1 MNSELASIER
11 PQFALRLEDGRGQLV
26 LSRRRIGT
34 MVELDVLAMS
44 MRDVPQRLDL
54 SSGVERFR
62 HTWSNLETL
71 RVSIDDL
78 AMTRFLR
85 QKLSHRP
92 LSDVEVRI
100 SGGDLFVAGELNEGR
115 VAPFLVR
122 LRIEPA
128 GAPAL
133 QSIIVSA
140 FSARIYAPHDVSAPI
155 VAGWLLEA
163 FGDDLNRQG
172 CSLGVVSPLPALM
185 GYIFSELGWKI
196 PAFRD
201 VGIEQISVEAGRVHL
216 KLSRPEKRGGSVLSY
231 AMGRASDAR
240 FLADYEAKL
249 LFEENEYALW
259 LGERGRVMSAYE
271 RQLEL
276 HANHP
281 FLLKR
286 LIQMHSAG
294 TSGAADAR
302 LLAGLSERVGAVTI
316 DTQIALAIASMN
328 DDRPSVAGD
337 AYAKALSLAERE
349 GQGLEISQIQC
360 AYSVCLEQVDL
371 SKAEQALESALGY
384 RRRLPGALRRLSALQ
399 AKQDRWSEAIRTR
412 ERLLLDEESTGQRFE
427 LLLELGEL
435 ALQRGTGEQGIEF
448 FVRAAQL
455 QSHSAVANRGLG
467 RAYLALEQTLS
478 GIRALD
484 QAVRMFQAEHDIE
497 SAAGLLVE
505 IGDVWCVQDQGA
517 ASAIMR
523 YRQALSLKPGF
534 GGALVGIARVSKDVG
549 DIPTARSALEE
560 LLRAAENGQ
569 SDVDRFQAMLELG
582 SLLVAHTDTQPQGIP
597 YLQRCLDGPAVV
609 ARLGSERLEHL
620 YESTER
626 WHDLV
631 RHLEGM
637 LKKPELIDDV
647 RFRLRLAALM
657 DAKLGDPSR
666 ALTVLMTVAA
676 GGHEDILFARADLQ
690 RRLKLYAPLEVS
702 LSALSQVLVEPVKV
716 AGVHAERG
724 DLLRFELNRSE
735 SAVEAY
741 GSAVACDPSQVGALK
756 GLVDLYREQ
765 ERFGELASTIEQ
777 MVAHTDGLEKVD
789 LLTELSRV
797 SLEQLGRREAALDA
811 INQAFELDGNEPAVL
826 RMLIQAQRAT
836 GDMKAALSSYERL
849 NSVYQVEGYDEP
861 PAPFKRSIG
870 ELCELSGRDDEALC
884 WYKDALNHDVN
895 FIDAY
900 ESCQDTMLKNEG
912 LEATLNYLQTYLDK
926 TLSPSTDH
934 FLRLRIGRLAWREL
948 RQAQRAFE
956 LLKPMLAIEPVDEDV
971 VGLMLEMA
979 TVLEDWPQVG
989 RLLEQRLKCVGETE
1003 RPGILLHL
1011 AKLSLNELEQTSQAQ
1026 QFAEA
1031 AVSEAPGFIPGL
1043 VMLSELAF
1051 ERHAWEEVESIVQR
1065 LSEVERYVLTAE
1077 DLFRRAVAALHCG
1090 WAGRAVSSLRIV
1102 EMMGSYFSGMWGA
1115 FVEGYLQMGD
1125 YSPIPRVVTKMLA
1138 EELEDPGTAGLI
1150 KRCVLIDGVELSEQ
1164 ALTVIRDHGLMPDEL
1179 GGTERSAPPIVD
1191 VFAETRSLDATLVAE
1206 VDASFDAAPPVAD
1219 DERFVTGEFASWVPE
1234 PAAAGGLGFV
1244 ATAAV
1249 SPAMTDGLIDN
1260 DELLSS
1266 TSPTQLNPSI
1276 EFTKTFSGVSVPG
1289 QGNEFV
1295 DDPVGLAVTQS
1306 VNEAMVKDVKAE
1318 LTSKPETLKSKVKT
1332 KVKPKLDAQ
1341 DEAFLEFVRKMPTDQ
1356 ELDAPDSEA
1365 IALTDAIEIADDDQ
1379 EKAQLLLNLAELR
1392 RDRLF
1397 QPDLALVA
1405 FWRAVEC
1412 ASPTSD
1418 VWREAI
1424 EALEDIYTLDNDWT
1438 QLITLLDLR
1447 IESGQEDEL
1456 ELYLIKGATLRSA
1469 GRLEA
1474 AVEAIEGALEL
1485 GERAVEL
1492 LVDVLER
1499 QGKRVRAA
1507 EQLIDGAE
1515 AFGGVVGDDYRLRA
1529 AQLLESTDPNLA
1541 LEQLSLLNHKD
1552 VQADAL
1558 DLHLRLGEQLNAFES
1573 LPDLYVRKSAAVPN
1587 NTSGQIRGSQYL
1599 VSAAEVC
1606 KNELKDLERAAAYLQ
1621 ASLDIWS
1628 DNVDALGIL
1637 RGVQTSLED
1646 FAGVA
1651 ECLNR
1656 EIALSLPGPF
1666 RGQLK
1671 MMLAELLVG
1680 QLGDS
1685 QEARLQATAA
1695 LEELVTET
1703 DKLRVSSLLAQMDG
1717 QVADVLTSDLLVEAL
1732 SRTDDFAAASE
1743 SLQAR
1748 LERLEN
1754 VLGLDPS
1761 RSKAYEELAGLY
1773 RAERRYE
1780 ELASVLERHSTFAQT
1795 DQICA
1800 ELLLER
1806 AGIAQDYLR
1815 DQQLSRRLWERV
1827 IDLEDADL
1835 SSTRFALISL
1845 LGTNPR
1851 RVDLERLLEKLNRR
1865 IEESDGTK
1873 RAGLLS
1879 LRAEL
1884 WHRHLGETNRAR
1896 ADLEAAISADEFNTV
1911 ALFALARIAMGR
1923 GELPDASAWA
1933 RDVLHAPGVLQQSSV
1948 VLQVL
1953 GELKA
1958 AFVKQDQMS
1967 DWSGYLA
1974 SLISEHQDAPEMVAL
1989 LSELTINDND

>member
-54 SSGVERFR
+54 TSGVERFR

-85 QKLSHRP
+85 DRLAHRP
-92 LSDVEVRI
+92 LGDLEVRI
-100 SGGDLFVAGELNEGR
+100 SGGDVYVAGELNEGS

-163 FGDDLNRQG
+163 FGDDFNRQG

-201 VGIEQISVEAGRVHL
+201 VGIEQISVEAGRIHL
-216 KLSRPEKRGGSVLSY
+216 KLSRPEKRGASVLSY

-249 LFEENEYALW
+249 LFEDNEYALW
-259 LGERGRVMSAYE
+259 LGERSRVMSAYE

-294 TSGAADAR
+294 TNGASDAR

-316 DTQIALAIASMN
+316 DTQIALAVASLN
-328 DDRPSVAGD
+328 EDRPNVAAD

-360 AYSVCLEQVDL
+360 AYAVCLEQFDL
-371 SKAEQALESALGY
+371 PKAEQALESALGY

-399 AKQDRWSEAIRTR
+399 AKQDRWAEAIRTR
-412 ERLLLDEESTGQRFE
+412 ERLLLDEGSSGQRFA

-435 ALQRGTGEQGIEF
+435 ALQRGTGEQAIEF
-448 FVRAAQL
+448 FVRASQF
-455 QSHSAVANRGLG
+455 QPHSAVANRGLG
-467 RAYLALEQTLS
+467 RAYISLDQTLS

-484 QAVRMFQAEHDIE
+484 QAVRLFQGEHNVE
-497 SAAGLLVE
+497 SAAELLVE
-505 IGDVWCVQDQGA
+505 IGDVWCVQAQGA

-534 GGALVGIARVSKDVG
+534 GKALVGISRVSRDAG

-582 SLLVAHTDTQPQGIP
+582 SLLIAHSDTQPQGIP
-597 YLQRCLDGPAVV
+597 FLQRCLDGPAVV
-609 ARLGSERLEHL
+609 ARLGSERLEEL

-637 LKKPELIDDV
+637 LKKNELIDDV
-647 RFRLRLAALM
+647 RFRVRLAELM
-657 DAKLGDPSR
+657 DAKLTDPSR
-666 ALTVLMTVAA
+666 ALTVLMTVKAD
-676 GGHEDILFARADLQ
+676 GDKEVLLARVDLQ
-690 RRLKLYAPLEVS
+690 RRLKMFAQLEVS
-702 LSALSQVLVEPVKV
+702 LDALSHVLIEPVQV
-716 AGVHAERG
+716 ADVHAERG

-735 SAVEAY
+735 TAIEAY

-777 MVAHTDGLEKVD
+777 MVGYTDGFEKVD

-797 SLEQLGRREAALDA
+797 RLEQLGRRESALES
-811 INQAFELDGNEPAVL
+811 ITQAFELDGDEPAVL
-826 RMLIQAQRAT
+826 RMMIQAQRST
-836 GDMKAALSSYERL
+836 GDISAALASYERL
-849 NSVYQVEGYDEP
+849 HSVYQVEGYDEP
-861 PAPFKRSIG
+861 AAPFKHSIG
-870 ELCELSGRDDEALC
+870 ELCELNGRDDEALR
-884 WYKDALNHDVN
+884 WYKDALNYDVN

-900 ESCQDTMLKNEG
+900 ESCQDAMLKNEG

-926 TLSPSTDH
+926 ALSPRTEH

-948 RQAQRAFE
+948 RQAERAFE
-956 LLKPMLAIEPVDEDV
+956 LLKPMLAVEPVDEDV

-989 RLLEQRLKCVGETE
+989 RLLEQRLNCVGETE
-1003 RPGILLHL
+1003 RPGVLLHL
-1011 AKLSLNELEQTSQAQ
+1011 AKLSLNELQQTSQAQ

-1031 AVSEAPGFIPGL
+1031 AVSEAPGFVPGL

-1051 ERHAWEEVESIVQR
+1051 ERHAWEEVESMIQK

-1090 WAGRAVSSLRIV
+1090 SAGRAVSSLRIV
-1102 EMMGSYFSGMWGA
+1102 EMMGSYFPGMWGA

-1125 YSPIPRVVTKMLA
+1125 YGPISRVVDRMLA
-1138 EELEDPGTAGLI
+1138 EELQDPGTAGLL
-1150 KRCVLIDGVELSEQ
+1150 KRCVLIEEVELSEQ
-1164 ALTVIRDHGLMPDEL
+1164 VLTTIQDHGLMPEDSR
-1179 GGTERSAPPIVD
+1179 GTERSEPPIVD
-1191 VFAETRSLDATLVAE
+1191 AFAETRSLDAALVAE
-1206 VDASFDAAPPVAD
+1206 VDASFDAAPPAGE

-1234 PAAAGGLGFV
+1234 SGEVTDFRLAATL
-1244 ATAAV
+1244 TI
-1249 SPAMTDGLIDN
+1249 SPVMTDGLVDN
-1260 DELLSS
+1260 EELLSS
-1266 TSPTQLNPSI
+1266 TSPTHLDST
-1276 EFTKTFSGVSVPG
+1276 EADLSDGETESF
-1289 QGNEFV
+1289 NEAA
-1295 DDPVGLAVTQS
+1295 GLAATQS
-1306 VNEAMVKDVKAE
+1306 VGESVVMDIESDIATQD
-1318 LTSKPETLKSKVKT
+1318 TSKSTPKAPKSKFE
-1332 KVKPKLDAQ
+1332 PKLDAQ
-1341 DEAFLEFVRKMPTDQ
+1341 DEAFLEFVRKMPTEQ

-1365 IALTDAIEIADDDQ
+1365 TALIDAIDASDNDQ
-1379 EKAQLLLNLAELR
+1379 DKAQMLLNLAELR

-1405 FWRAVEC
+1405 FWQAVEC

-1418 VWREAI
+1418 VWREAV
-1424 EALEDIYTLDNDWT
+1424 EALEDIYTLDNDWN
-1438 QLITLLDLR
+1438 QLIKLLDLR

-1456 ELYLIKGATLRSA
+1456 ELYLIKGATLRSS
-1469 GRLEA
+1469 GRLDA
-1474 AVEAIEGALEL
+1474 AVETIERALEL

-1492 LVDVLER
+1492 LVNVLER
-1499 QGKRVRAA
+1499 QGKLTRAA
-1507 EQLIDGAE
+1507 EQLINGAD

-1529 AQLLESTDPNLA
+1529 AQLLESTDPTLA
-1541 LEQLSLLNHKD
+1541 VEQLSLLNNKEVRD
-1552 VQADAL
+1552 DAL
-1558 DLHLRLGEQLNAFES
+1558 DLHLRLAEQLNVFEA
-1573 LPDLYVRKSAAVPN
+1573 LPDLYVRKSEAVPN

-1606 KNELKDLERAAAYLQ
+1606 KNELADLERACAFLQ
-1621 ASLDIWS
+1621 SSLDIWG

-1637 RGVQTSLED
+1637 RGVQTALED

-1651 ECLNR
+1651 ECLSR
-1656 EIALSLPGPF
+1656 EIELSLPGPF

-1671 MMLAELLVG
+1671 VLLAELLAG
-1680 QLGDS
+1680 QLDDAEG
-1685 QEARLQATAA
+1685 ARVRATDA
-1695 LEELVTET
+1695 LEELVSES
-1703 DKLRVSSLLAQMDG
+1703 DKLRVLNLLARMDG
-1717 QVADVLTSDLLVEAL
+1717 QVADVLSSDLVVEAL
-1732 SRTDDFAAASE
+1732 SRTDDFVAASE

-1761 RSKAYEELAGLY
+1761 RSEAYEELASLY
-1773 RAERRYE
+1773 RAEKRYE
-1780 ELASVLERHSTFAQT
+1780 ELASVLERHSTFAET
-1795 DQICA
+1795 DQVCA

-1806 AGIAQDYLR
+1806 AGVAQDHLR

-1835 SSTRFALISL
+1835 PSTRFALISL

-1865 IEESDGTK
+1865 IEESNGTK

-1911 ALFALARIAMGR
+1911 ALFALSRIAMGR

-1933 RDVLHAPGVLQQSSV
+1933 RDVLHAPGILEQTTV
-1948 VLQVL
+1948 VVQVL

-1958 AFVKQDQMS
+1958 AFVKQDQS
-1967 DWSGYLA
+1967 DDWSAYLA
-1974 SLISEHQDAPEMVAL
+1974 SLISEHQDEPELVSL
-1989 LSELTINDND
+1989 LSGLSVNERE